1 MATIKDVAKMAG
13 VSTTTVSHVINKTR
27 FVAKE
32 TEEAVMQAIKS
43 LKYSPSAVARSLKVN
58 TTKSIGMIVTT
69 SESPYFAEII
79 HAVEDHC
86 YRQGYSLFLCN
97 TQNDPEKIKNHV
109 EMLTKK
115 RVDGLLVMCSEYTQH
130 SLDVLSGFSSVP
142 MVVMDWGPNVDT
154 DIIEDNSFTGG
165 YIATKHLI
173 DCGHKAIGLIAGE
186 LDKTTARTRYEGF
199 VKAMNEANLPIHENW
214 IMEGFFEPEDG
225 YECMNRILVQDNL
238 PTAVFCCNDVMALGA
253 ISAITE
259 KGLRVPDDISIIGYD
274 NIHSSRFYAPPLTTI
289 HQSKSRLGAQA
300 VNLLFERI
308 ANKDN
313 DSHEKHRIAIHPEL
327 VLRKSVRTLA

>member
-142 MVVMDWGPNVDT
+142 MVVMDWGPNADT
-154 DIIEDNSFTGG
+154 DIIEDNSFNGG

>member
-142 MVVMDWGPNVDT
+142 MVVMDWGPNADT

-165 YIATKHLI
+165 YIAAKHLI

-225 YECMNRILVQDNL
+225 YECMNKILSQDSL

-313 DSHEKHRIAIHPEL
+313 DNHEKHRIAIHPEL

>member
-69 SESPYFAEII
+69 SEAPYFAEII
-79 HAVEDHC
+79 HAVEEHC
-86 YRQGYSLFLCN
+86 YRQSYSLFLCN
-97 TQNDPEKIKNHV
+97 TQNDPEKIKNHLD
-109 EMLTKK
+109 MLAKK
-115 RVDGLLVMCSEYTQH
+115 RVDGLLVMCSEYTSH
-130 SLDVLSGFSSVP
+130 SLDILSNAADIP

-199 VKAMNEANLPIHENW
+199 VKAMNEANLPINKDW

-225 YECMNRILVQDNL
+225 YECMNKILTQNNL

-259 KGLRVPDDISIIGYD
+259 KGLRVPEDISIIGYD
-274 NIHSSRFYAPPLTTI
+274 NIHASRFYAPPLTTI

-300 VNLLFERI
+300 VNLLFKRI
-308 ANKDN
+308 ADKDN
-313 DSHEKHRIAIHPEL
+313 NNHEKHRILLHPEL